1 MSDPARIL
9 IVDDDPNVR
18 FILERALRKE
28 RYTVA
33 AAADGREALAKIAGI
48 PYDVVILDL
57 QMQPIPG
64 MHVLEAVRRRSPDT
78 AVIILTGHSTVNTA
92 VEALRLGAFDYLF
105 KPVMP
110 EAIRRRVREA
120 LAHREEEQRRTQVLQ
135 QVDELRETLL
145 ALNTQAR
152 QVQETGR
159 PGRFRVS
166 GPLTIDTRQRA
177 IVLRGRPL
185 DLTTAEFNILL
196 ALVQQ
201 APKEVSPRELVRQAL
216 EYDAGEAESAEII
229 RYHIHQLRRKVEED
243 PQHPRLIRTI
253 RYRGYLWSGE

>member
-18 FILERALRKE
+18 FVLERALRKE
-28 RYTVA
+28 KYVLD
-33 AAADGREALAKIAGI
+33 AAADGREALSKIEGT
-48 PYDVVILDL
+48 PYDLVILDL

-64 MHVLEAVRRRSPDT
+64 MQVLEAVRRRSPDT

-105 KPVMP
+105 KPVLP
-110 EAIRRRVREA
+110 DAIRRRVQEG
-120 LAHREEEQRRTQVLQ
+120 LVHREEEQRRTQVLQ
-135 QVDELRETLL
+135 QMDELREALL
-145 ALNTQAR
+145 ALNTRSR
-152 QVQETGR
+152 QSQGAHS
-159 PGRFRVS
+159 PGRFRIS
-166 GPLTIDTRQRA
+166 GPLTVDTRQRA
-177 IVLRGRPL
+177 AILRGRPL

-196 ALVQQ
+196 SLVEH
-201 APKEVSPRELVRQAL
+201 APQDVSPRQLVRQAL

-229 RYHIHQLRRKVEED
+229 RYHIHQLRRKIETD